1 MGGKGVT
8 LNTRHLPATSSSW
21 IFLIC
26 TMFQPINPQ
35 WQFLC
40 ISYGE
45 NQALSRVCSNR
56 GPLKI
61 PPLFCL
67 VGLALYCPV
76 SNSTSGDVVQTE
88 KTSSM
93 LTEWGQLEKQG
104 PFHANLPNVTEIG
117 RHLIRIQMAKMG
129 GRSATKILIWCV
141 GLQEYLLKVSQ
152 GGRLQSFAGLTQFGQ
167 LEWQGQWLYSW
178 TDNHCIHKRR
188 NKVNW
193 RDMENINWKAEQII
207 IAFTKD
213 RIRSI
218 GGFLANLPSV
228 TELGHCL
235 IRFQQS

>member
-21 IFLIC
+21 MYNVPTNKPPMTVSVYFL
-26 TMFQPINPQ
+26 
-35 WQFLC
+35 
-40 ISYGE
+40 YGE

-104 PFHANLPNVTEIG
+104 PFHTNLPNVTEIG
-117 RHLIRIQMAKMG
+117 RHLIHIQITKMG
-129 GRSATKILIWCV
+129 GRSATKILIWCL
-141 GLQEYLLKVSQ
+141 GLQEYLMKVSQ
-152 GGRLQSFAGLTQFGQ
+152 GGGLQSFAGLTQFGQ

-178 TDNHCIHKRR
+178 TDNHRIHKRQNR
-188 NKVNW
+188 DNW
-193 RDMENINWKAEQII
+193 RIPRKPSECYGTWSLSHPIRAIL
-207 IAFTKD
+207 ATKMK
-213 RIRSI
+213 RRYPFYRTWS
-218 GGFLANLPSV
+218 LSHPKSN
-228 TELGHCL
+228 TLG
-235 IRFQQS
+235 

>member
-117 RHLIRIQMAKMG
+117 RRLIRIQMAKMG

-178 TDNHCIHKRR
+178 T
-188 NKVNW
+188 
-193 RDMENINWKAEQII
+193 AEQII
-207 IAFTKD
+207 IAFRKD
-213 RIRSI
+213 RIGTI
-218 GGFLANLPSV
+218 GGFLTNLPSV
-228 TELGHCL
+228 TEFGHCL